1 MFKDFD
7 AHALHLGKGD
17 ADAMLEYFMRMQ
29 DDNSDFYYVMDLNE
43 NNRLRNVFWADARSR
58 AAFKEFGDVVTFD
71 TTYLVNKHYMP
82 FAPFV
87 GVNPWTVHFVR
98 VCTHLTRK
106 YRDIYMAILGIPRRS
121 DYRSDYRVLRN
132 MKANKK
138 KVETKKSKE
147 TENALD
153 QNMKANKMI
162 TKACKGNPHPST
174 SWMSSQ
180 LSCTELLKG
189 MVSVGN
195 SRLDKSGGS

>member
-1 MFKDFD
+1 MEEEVSSDE
-7 AHALHLGKGD
+7 
-17 ADAMLEYFMRMQ
+17 MLELNDNLSENETI
-29 DDNSDFYYVMDLNE
+29 DDSENSNE
-43 NNRLRNVFWADARSR
+43 NDDSSEDGNEETTNVEGKIEDPKIGMVFDSVD
-58 AAFKEFGDVVTFD
+58 EFHVPEGG
-71 TTYLVNKHYMP
+71 YH
-82 FAPFV
+82 
-87 GVNPWTVHFVR
+87 G
-98 VCTHLTRK
+98 
-106 YRDIYMAILGIPRRS
+106 
-121 DYRSDYRVLRN
+121 RSDYRVLRN